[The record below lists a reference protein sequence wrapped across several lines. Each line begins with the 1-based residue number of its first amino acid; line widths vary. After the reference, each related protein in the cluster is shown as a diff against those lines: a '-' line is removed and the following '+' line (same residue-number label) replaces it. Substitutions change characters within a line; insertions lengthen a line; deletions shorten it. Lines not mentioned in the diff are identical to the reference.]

1 MFLDFVIKIKVIK
14 RIKML
19 KEENQVVSITN
30 VSESVNKRRV
40 THAQTN
46 ASVPL
51 GITQVKTKVSNNHIV
66 YIGDHVE
73 LIKNPESTPIKLTK
87 SAKKRKKYSK
97 RRRPKS

>member
-51 GITQVKTKVSNNHIV
+51 GSTHVKTKVSNTNTN
-66 YIGDHVE
+66 YIN
-73 LIKNPESTPIKLTK
+73 NPIDYTMTTICTI
-87 SAKKRKKYSK
+87 YF
-97 RRRPKS
+97 